1 MGYVGVVSAACL
13 LRDGHQITG
22 VDPAAAKVADL
33 SQGRSPIQEPGVA
46 DLLAKGYQ
54 AGHLKAT
61 TEASEAVLRGE
72 MVWICVGTPSGP
84 DGTIDLSSVEAVIKQ
99 IGRVLAGP
107 AFAGARLPL
116 IVVRSTCLP
125 GTTSNRVIPLLEKES
140 GLTVGK
146 DLNVVFHPEFLREGT
161 AVDDFV
167 NPPKIVIG
175 ESRPGAGDVLA
186 EVYRNY
192 PARIFRLA
200 LAEAEMVK
208 YYDNLFHAL
217 KMTFANEVATVAKSV
232 GVDARKIAEVFCADT
247 RLNISSHYLRPGPA
261 FGGSCLP
268 KDLRAI
274 LRFAAVNSL
283 RLPVLE
289 SVLTSNEAQIKN
301 LVARIL
307 SILDEGR
314 GTRDEGRGK
323 VGMVGLAFKTN
334 TDDMRESPYVKVAKE
349 LIGEGIKLRIYDP
362 VVQPAR
368 LIGSNKQQV
377 QKALRHLEELL
388 VSSLDDLS
396 TADLIVVNH
405 AIIDADRIHSWLA
418 AGIRVLDLADI
429 RGVDPQTS
437 GYEGIYW

>member
-22 VDPAAAKVADL
+22 VDPVAAKVADL
-33 SQGRSPIQEPGVA
+33 AQGRSPIQEPAVA
-46 DLLAKGYQ
+46 DLLAKGCQ

-61 TEASEAVLRGE
+61 TEASEAPLRGE
-72 MVWICVGTPSGP
+72 MVWICVGTPSSP

-99 IGRVLAGP
+99 IGRVLAGSTD
-107 AFAGARLPL
+107 RPL

-125 GTTSNRVIPLLEKES
+125 GTTGNRIIPLLERES

-289 SVLTSNEAQIKN
+289 SVLTSNDAQIKN

-307 SILDEGR
+307 SYQPR
-314 GTRDEGRGK
+314 T

-349 LIGEGIKLRIYDP
+349 LIGEGIKLKIYDP

-405 AIIDADRIHSWLA
+405 AIMDADRIHSWLA

>member
-13 LRDGHQITG
+13 LRDGHEITG

-33 SQGRSPIQEPGVA
+33 SQGRSPIQEPAVA
-46 DLLAKGYQ
+46 DLLVKGHQ

-61 TEASEAVLRGE
+61 TEASDALSGSN
-72 MVWICVGTPSGP
+72 MVWICVGTPSGS

-99 IGRVLAGP
+99 IGRALAGS
-107 AFAGARLPL
+107 ADRPL

-161 AVDDFV
+161 AVSDFV

-175 ESRPGAGDVLA
+175 ESRPGAGDDLA

-192 PARIFRLA
+192 PAPIFRLE

-217 KMTFANEVATVAKSV
+217 KITFANEAAIIAKSA

-283 RLPVLE
+283 RLPLLE
-289 SVLTSNEAQIKN
+289 SVLTSNEVQIRN
-301 LVARIL
+301 LVALIL
-307 SILDEGR
+307 SYRPL
-314 GTRDEGRGK
+314 T

-349 LIGEGIKLRIYDP
+349 LIGEGIKLKIYDP
-362 VVQPAR
+362 AVQPSR
-368 LIGSNKQQV
+368 LMGSNKQQV
-377 QKALRHLEELL
+377 QEALRHLEELL
-388 VSSLDDLS
+388 VSSPEDLC
-396 TADLIVVNH
+396 TTDLIVVNH
-405 AIIDADRIHSWLA
+405 AIIDADRVRTWLA
-418 AGIRVLDLADI
+418 AGIHVLDLADI
-429 RGVDPQTS
+429 KGVDREAD